1 MKTLISTKIFGN
13 LCLKL
18 YNLYLRCQLRL
29 LHAIE
34 LVIRHGHDGEDE
46 VDEVE
51 GAQEDV
57 QDEEGD
63 VEGAGGLQRDL
74 VQVLPEVLGHQSEGA
89 QERVR
94 EIVETGVAIVWVGSV
109 ACVIALCSQ
118 NIIICFLINTHRRA
132 RFQ

>member
-1 MKTLISTKIFGN
+1 M
-13 LCLKL
+13 
-18 YNLYLRCQLRL
+18 

-34 LVIRHGHDGEDE
+34 LVIGHGHDGEDE

-51 GAQEDV
+51 GAQEDIE
-57 QDEEGD
+57 DEEGD

-94 EIVETGVAIVWVGSV
+94 EIVKTCVAIVGIGSI
-109 ACVIALCSQ
+109 ACVIA
-118 NIIICFLINTHRRA
+118 
-132 RFQ
+132 

>member
-1 MKTLISTKIFGN
+1 MKALISTKIFVN
-13 LCLKL
+13 LHLKL

-34 LVIRHGHDGEDE
+34 FVIGHGHDGEDE

-94 EIVETGVAIVWVGSV
+94 EIVKTGVAIVGVGSV
-109 ACVIALCSQ
+109 ACVIA
-118 NIIICFLINTHRRA
+118 
-132 RFQ
+132 

>member
-34 LVIRHGHDGEDE
+34 LVIGHGHDGEDE

-94 EIVETGVAIVWVGSV
+94 EIVKTGVAIVGVGSV
-109 ACVIALCSQ
+109 ACVISLCSQ
-118 NIIICFLINTHRRA
+118 NIIMLPHKYTQEGPA
-132 RFQ
+132 